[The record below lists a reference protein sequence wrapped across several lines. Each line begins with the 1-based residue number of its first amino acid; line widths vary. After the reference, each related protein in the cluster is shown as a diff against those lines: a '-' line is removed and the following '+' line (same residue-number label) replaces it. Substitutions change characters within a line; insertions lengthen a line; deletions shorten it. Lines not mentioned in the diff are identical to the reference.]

1 MYKNDLDLKILKTC
15 HFHKLEVTM
24 HSPKCEYPLLD
35 IYRYQVI
42 SHQFLFI
49 ICLSE

>member
-42 SHQFLFI
+42 RVTSS
-49 ICLSE
+49 CL